1 MNNYIIK
8 AILQSEKQT
17 FNLDKYT
24 RQQLIDILKVCIQEY
39 RKEYKRR
46 VIIESLDKYKK

>member
-1 MNNYIIK
+1 MNRYLII
-8 AILQSEKQT
+8 ALLQSDKQT

-24 RQQLIDILKVCIQEY
+24 RQQLIEILKVCVQEY

-46 VIIESLDKYKK
+46 VIIESLDRYKK

>member
-8 AILQSEKQT
+8 AILQSDKQT

-24 RQQLIDILKVCIQEY
+24 RQQLIEILKVCIQEY
-39 RKEYKRR
+39 RICCLL
-46 VIIESLDKYKK
+46 VVSLIA